1 MKDKILDLNRTV
13 YALCADDPQI
23 AGILEEAG
31 FAEIAKPG
39 MLNTSGQF
47 MTIPKGAAMKKI
59 DPEAV
64 NRASAFFP
72 FGGGGA
78 ATGRGG

>member
-31 FAEIAKPG
+31 FTEVTKPG
-39 MLNTSGQF
+39 MLNTAGRF

-59 DPEAV
+59 DPEAI
-64 NRASAFFP
+64 RRIFAGRGYTMT
-72 FGGGGA
+72 GGGFE
-78 ATGRGG
+78 